1 MIKEGMSKI
10 ATEVYD
16 ILKELFPANPH
27 RRVFLEHYILY
38 KNTRLFFD
46 FYVKE
51 IGVFFECQGIQHKRF
66 VKHFHSSIESFRA
79 QKARDNL
86 KIQYVE
92 ETNLY
97 LVRIHD
103 GEKITKELLLN
114 KINIAYDS
122 KYHFCD

>member
-46 FYVKE
+46 FYIKE
-51 IGVFFECQGIQHKRF
+51 IQTLIEVQGKQHRQF

-86 KIQYVE
+86 KIQYVDE
-92 ETNLY
+92 NKLY

-103 GEKITKELLLN
+103 GEHITKELILG
-114 KINIAYDS
+114 KINKAFDS
-122 KYHFCD
+122 ACKFCD